1 MTASSF
7 VESLRVAAP
16 YIHAHRGA
24 TFVILVGGEAIR
36 SERLPGIVHD
46 LALLH
51 GLGVRVV
58 VVHGTRPQIERRLEA
73 RKIKSRFVGD
83 QRITDRA
90 TLACVHEAVGDAR
103 ARVEAALS
111 MGAANTPMA
120 NARLRVVTGNFI
132 TARPI
137 GVRDGVDFQFTGEVR
152 RVDTAGIERGLDAGA
167 IVLVSP
173 LGYSPTG
180 ESFNL
185 ASHDVAAD
193 VAIALRARKLVGLIE
208 GRGVLDARRRL
219 ISQLTPNEADA
230 LAATRNRQGAD
241 VRKHVLA
248 AAHAVRGGVPRAHL
262 VDRRRDGA
270 LLDELFTREGTGTLV
285 TQEAYE
291 DVRPARMEDVGQL
304 ATLLQPLEDQGILVR
319 RSRERLETEVD
330 RFVVIDRDG
339 MVIGCAALEPF
350 PEDSMA
356 ELYCVAI
363 HDRYREA
370 GRGEALIERLEARAR
385 GLGVSRIFVLTTRS
399 AHFFQER
406 GFVPAS
412 VRHLPT
418 ARRATYDRRRRS
430 RVLVKTIGPEPHRSE

>member
-1 MTASSF
+1 MSASSF

-24 TFVILVGGEAIR
+24 TFVVLVGGEAVR
-36 SERLPGIVHD
+36 TERLPSLMHD
-46 LALLH
+46 VALLH

-58 VVHGTRPQIERRLEA
+58 LVHGTRPQIERRLET
-73 RKIKSRFVGD
+73 RKIASRFVGD
-83 QRITDRA
+83 ARVTDRA

-103 ARVEAALS
+103 ARIEAALS
-111 MGAANTPMA
+111 MGAVNTPMA
-120 NARLRVVTGNFI
+120 NARIRVMSGNFV

-137 GVRDGVDFQFTGEVR
+137 GVRDGVDYLFTGEVR
-152 RVDTAGIERGLDAGA
+152 RVDTIGIERGLDAGA
-167 IVLVSP
+167 IVVVSP

-193 VAIALRARKLVGLIE
+193 VAVALKASKLVGLIE
-208 GRGVLDARRRL
+208 GRGALDARRRL

-230 LAATRNRQGAD
+230 LATKRNRQGAD
-241 VRKHVLA
+241 VRKHILA
-248 AAHAVRGGVPRAHL
+248 AARAVRGGVPRAHL

-270 LLDELFTREGTGTLV
+270 LIDELFTREGTGTLV

-291 DVRPARMEDVGQL
+291 DVRRARIDDLGSL
-304 ATLLQPLEDQGILVR
+304 ATLLRPLEDQGILVR
-319 RSRERLETEVD
+319 RSRERLEMELD
-330 RFVVIDRDG
+330 RFMVIDRDG
-339 MVIGCAALEPF
+339 LVIGCAALEAF
-350 PEDSMA
+350 PDVSMG

-363 HDRYREA
+363 HDRYREV
-370 GRGEALIERLEARAR
+370 GRGEALVDRLEARAR
-385 GLGVSRIFVLTTRS
+385 EQGLERLFVLTTRS

-412 VRHLPT
+412 VRQLPPS
-418 ARRATYDRRRRS
+418 RRASYDKTRRS
-430 RVLVKTIGPEPHRSE
+430 RVLIKELA